1 MPSPGKCREASDL
14 LEESMIIIW
23 HLEQNWDGMFKT
35 QMERNIYFFKKIK
48 IK

>member
-1 MPSPGKCREASDL
+1 MPSPGECREASDL